1 MLKII
6 REILLKIVNDI
17 DTGNSNLSPEEC
29 EEVIEYLSGITNKN
43 EKLSKYQACK
53 YLKVSRATFDNY
65 VKAKKIIGIT
75 YSNFKHKCSIVV
87 IGLTTSAEEF
97 QNTFDH
103 EKGHL
108 AMHISSALKIKP
120 YGEEYQY
127 LTGEI
132 GQSMFKI
139 AKRFLCDDCRQKLVI
154 EIKEIDKKD

>member
-65 VKAKKIIGIT
+65 VKAKKIP
-75 YSNFKHKCSIVV
+75 N
-87 IGLTTSAEEF
+87 GL
-97 QNTFDH
+97 
-103 EKGHL
+103 
-108 AMHISSALKIKP
+108 
-120 YGEEYQY
+120 
-127 LTGEI
+127 
-132 GQSMFKI
+132 KI

>member
-1 MLKII
+1 MAEEKTYVFGEGAGNNGILSLLGSMLSQKGVDPNV
-6 REILLKIVNDI
+6 LLAW
-17 DTGNSNLSPEEC
+17 SEL
-29 EEVIEYLSGITNKN
+29 
-43 EKLSKYQACK
+43 
-53 YLKVSRATFDNY
+53 
-65 VKAKKIIGIT
+65 VKAENLLRSNQYNIGIT

>member
-65 VKAKKIIGIT
+65 VKAKKIPKGRKQIG
-75 YSNFKHKCSIVV
+75 FKE
-87 IGLTTSAEEF
+87 L
-97 QNTFDH
+97 
-103 EKGHL
+103 
-108 AMHISSALKIKP
+108 
-120 YGEEYQY
+120 Y
-127 LTGEI
+127 
-132 GQSMFKI
+132 
-139 AKRFLCDDCRQKLVI
+139 
-154 EIKEIDKKD
+154 

>member
-65 VKAKKIIGIT
+65 VNGRKQIG
-75 YSNFKHKCSIVV
+75 FKE
-87 IGLTTSAEEF
+87 LF
-97 QNTFDH
+97 W
-103 EKGHL
+103 
-108 AMHISSALKIKP
+108 
-120 YGEEYQY
+120 Y
-127 LTGEI
+127 
-132 GQSMFKI
+132 
-139 AKRFLCDDCRQKLVI
+139 
-154 EIKEIDKKD
+154 KKDLDKFIENN